1 MSQTAFYFA
10 LYIVPWVGENSPAVC
25 HISILLKS
33 ITEENVFLKVLGGS
47 SLLELDKID
56 IYVSII
62 YYQN

>member
-56 IYVSII
+56 I
-62 YYQN
+62 